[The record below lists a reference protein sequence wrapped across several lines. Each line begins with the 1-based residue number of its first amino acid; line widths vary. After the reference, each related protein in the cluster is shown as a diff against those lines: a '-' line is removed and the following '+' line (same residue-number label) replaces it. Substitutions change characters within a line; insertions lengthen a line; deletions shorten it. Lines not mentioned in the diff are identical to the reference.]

1 MLYTSPVLSVFSTK
15 LDSDIFRPEA
25 LGQTVPKTE
34 RKLKCKN
41 ENLRVKKCYMNRTW
55 AHTCY
60 QDVLQASH
68 SHLWILQTLSS
79 KVTSCAVQ
87 LLCCTDISSVCT
99 ANATLYK
106 GIKIQMNYF
115 THPHLV
121 VNLYVTLSS
130 VDHNRRYLGVS
141 YKGHIQHDHN
151 LLL

>member
-1 MLYTSPVLSVFSTK
+1 MRTWGSRSV
-15 LDSDIFRPEA
+15 
-25 LGQTVPKTE
+25 
-34 RKLKCKN
+34 
-41 ENLRVKKCYMNRTW
+41 TW
-55 AHTCY
+55 AHTCS

-87 LLCCTDISSVCT
+87 LLYCTDISSVCT

-130 VDHNRRYLGVS
+130 VDHNRRYLVVLSS
-141 YKGHIQHDHN
+141 YNGSEWGSVLFDNQPSSKN
-151 LLL
+151 LLLCTEEERRWNNYSFKSHQNVMYPIKRTQ